1 MLNDVENFDD
11 SFVYQGRI
19 HSSPAPKPLSLKD
32 LITGQPLERLT
43 RLVGAFARAGLSGSV
58 DPRDALWLG
67 NELGGLREFLI
78 LKADHRWVNQILEA
92 LGRAL
97 GPHRRTWDPEALGLA
112 VRLRRMQDENWPPV
126 PGAWVELLTLVEAIE
141 NPRMEAEP
149 TKLEPK
155 DSSLAGKAKPVK
167 LAASAIK
174 IMAALRLHHRSS
186 RAGELNLEPVG
197 RNELARLAGV
207 GNSSVD
213 RFWEARGGSESYER
227 LCLEGGWKLEGFLE
241 KLDRPFP
248 VQAFAFDERI
258 HRGVR
263 GETDEIDN

>member
-1 MLNDVENFDD
+1 MLDDIESFDD
-11 SFVYQGRI
+11 PFVYQDRI
-19 HSSPAPKPLSLKD
+19 HSSPAPKPLPLKD

-141 NPRMEAEP
+141 NPRVEAGSVKP
-149 TKLEPK
+149 EPK
-155 DSSLAGKAKPVK
+155 DSSLAGKAKGKPGRPRREPNLNEVDR
-167 LAASAIK
+167 LVQQYGSEVYGRPASWWAKELGIPPSTIKDSWLWEK
-174 IMAALRLHHRSS
+174 IMRIREADTK
-186 RAGELNLEPVG
+186 G
-197 RNELARLAGV
+197 RYTQTVARNGKDTEDPA
-207 GNSSVD
+207 S
-213 RFWEARGGSESYER
+213 
-227 LCLEGGWKLEGFLE
+227 
-241 KLDRPFP
+241 
-248 VQAFAFDERI
+248 
-258 HRGVR
+258 
-263 GETDEIDN
+263 